1 MKMFRIWSL
10 CVQVFYGFLKSYMF
24 ILAVGVVVSAGALI
38 LFIYYQDIVGLSIV
52 LTFVKHF
59 YCGLVAGFAVHELA
73 HAFLISLTMCEL
85 KYIIIESTF
94 ARFSIKAVG
103 TSTGRGVFLVALC
116 GPVVA
121 SLFGICLNFM
131 FPNSGLIG
139 WYIFHLF
146 YLLPIFADG
155 RSIIFGIRHWSSVVY
170 IGK

>member
-1 MKMFRIWSL
+1 MFRIWSL

-85 KYIIIESTF
+85 KYIIIKSTF
-94 ARFSIKAVG
+94 PR
-103 TSTGRGVFLVALC
+103 
-116 GPVVA
+116 
-121 SLFGICLNFM
+121 
-131 FPNSGLIG
+131 
-139 WYIFHLF
+139 
-146 YLLPIFADG
+146 
-155 RSIIFGIRHWSSVVY
+155 
-170 IGK
+170 